1 MPPVLVAG
9 GLLLGAVP
17 DVAAVP
23 DPIPPQAVTTT
34 AACPAGP
41 GFNPR
46 ANPRL
51 NRACAEV
58 AAYLEALNRAA
69 VRLGQRSDVALG
81 LPAADERAAL
91 AVGLYTPVLR
101 PAGAGRVEVTLAP
114 RPDEN
119 ARIAAM
125 LRRPEFLDL
134 CQRLLRDGADL
145 LAAVRAP
152 DPAARGGAWYRA
164 SASPPTD
171 TSASPQTDAD
181 LEIKDRL
188 TEQLEAVF
196 IALSALQ
203 PGAEDWY
210 ARPDAL
216 QNLERTAAALPRSAA
231 ILLLLAEA
239 RLQHD
244 LPQQSITACTAALR
258 LAPELNRARYVRA
271 LAHWRLQQLALAE
284 DDLSASLADW
294 HGRAP
299 QGRERAQRLQARGA
313 VRQLRRDP
321 AGMCADFL
329 AACAL
334 GDCRGLAAARTQG
347 QCLAASAMPRTGVD
361 GDAAAG
367 EGVAAR
373 QPIQPPD
380 PAAQDDAAAPAAPTT
395 PPSTTNGAA
404 PLPDKP

>member
-17 DVAAVP
+17 DVAAAP

-41 GFNPR
+41 GLNPR

-188 TEQLEAVF
+188 TEQLEA
-196 IALSALQ
+196 
-203 PGAEDWY
+203 
-210 ARPDAL
+210 
-216 QNLERTAAALPRSAA
+216 
-231 ILLLLAEA
+231 
-239 RLQHD
+239 
-244 LPQQSITACTAALR
+244 
-258 LAPELNRARYVRA
+258 
-271 LAHWRLQQLALAE
+271 
-284 DDLSASLADW
+284 
-294 HGRAP
+294 
-299 QGRERAQRLQARGA
+299 
-313 VRQLRRDP
+313 
-321 AGMCADFL
+321 
-329 AACAL
+329 
-334 GDCRGLAAARTQG
+334 
-347 QCLAASAMPRTGVD
+347 
-361 GDAAAG
+361 
-367 EGVAAR
+367 
-373 QPIQPPD
+373 
-380 PAAQDDAAAPAAPTT
+380 
-395 PPSTTNGAA
+395 PSCK
-404 PLPDKP
+404 L